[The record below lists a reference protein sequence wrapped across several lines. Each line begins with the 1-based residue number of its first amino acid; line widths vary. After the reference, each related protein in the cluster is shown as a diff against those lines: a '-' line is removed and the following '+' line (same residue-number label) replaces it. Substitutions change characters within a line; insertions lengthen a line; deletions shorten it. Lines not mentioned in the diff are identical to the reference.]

1 VAVLVELPVQGPT
14 VLLREAVADDVPAI
28 VELLAA
34 DQLGATRDGIASQD
48 DLQLYLRAFSAL
60 DTPTRLTCYS
70 LAQPAQM

>member
-14 VLLREAVADDVPAI
+14 VLLREAVADDVPVI

-34 DQLGATRDGIASQD
+34 DQLGATATASPA
-48 DLQLYLRAFSAL
+48 RTTCSSICVPSASS
-60 DTPTRLTCYS
+60 TPTRLTCYS